1 MFCVAE
7 LPGGEAKLVARV
19 DAATRPERGARVSL
33 QPRPTEALLFHPA
46 TGEWF
51 G

>member
-1 MFCVAE
+1 VFCVAE

-33 QPRPTEALLFHPA
+33 QPEALLFHPA